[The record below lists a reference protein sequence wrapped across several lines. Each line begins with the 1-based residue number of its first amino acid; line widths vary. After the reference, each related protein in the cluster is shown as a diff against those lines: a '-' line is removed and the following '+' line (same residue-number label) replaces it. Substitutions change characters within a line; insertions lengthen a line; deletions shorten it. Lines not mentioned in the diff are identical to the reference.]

1 METRRSARL
10 PKDDYGKQGVY
21 FVTLC
26 TQDRACILW
35 NDTDIC
41 YPVEAN
47 IVRLPADVPLSAI
60 GHLVQAGIN
69 NIPLHY
75 PNISVDIAA
84 IMPNHV
90 HLLLCVSSLFGR
102 TLCAPTVETEA
113 PGINV
118 GANSVRPHP
127 AKGID
132 RSGRTLCAPT
142 ISRVIKQL
150 KEFVTKQVG
159 YSIWQRSFYDHVIRD
174 DADYAVKYN
183 YILDNP
189 RRWAEDEYYS
199 NR

>member
-10 PKDDYGKQGVY
+10 PKYDYGKQGVY

-26 TQDRACILW
+26 TQDRASILW

-75 PNISVDIAA
+75 PNISVDIAV

-90 HLLLCVSSLFGR
+90 HLLLCVTSLF
-102 TLCAPTVETEA
+102 
-113 PGINV
+113 
-118 GANSVRPHP
+118 
-127 AKGID
+127 
-132 RSGRTLCAPT
+132 GRTLCAPT

-159 YSIWQRSFYDHVIRD
+159 YSIWQRSFYDHIIRD

-199 NR
+199 KR

>member
-10 PKDDYGKQGVY
+10 PKYDYGKQGVY

-84 IMPNHV
+84 IMPMYICCYALARCSGAH
-90 HLLLCVSSLFGR
+90 
-102 TLCAPTVETEA
+102 CAPL
-113 PGINV
+113 
-118 GANSVRPHP
+118 R
-127 AKGID
+127 
-132 RSGRTLCAPT
+132 
-142 ISRVIKQL
+142 
-150 KEFVTKQVG
+150 
-159 YSIWQRSFYDHVIRD
+159 W
-174 DADYAVKYN
+174 
-183 YILDNP
+183 
-189 RRWAEDEYYS
+189 RRK
-199 NR
+199 RRG

>member
-10 PKDDYGKQGVY
+10 PKYDYGKQGVY

-35 NDTDIC
+35 NASDIC

-60 GHLVQAGIN
+60 GYLVQTGIN

-75 PNISVDIAA
+75 PNISVDIAV

-90 HLLLCVSSLFGR
+90 HLLLCVSSLSGS
-102 TLCAPTVETEA
+102 TLCSPTVETEA
-113 PGINV
+113 QGINV

-127 AKGID
+127 AKGIN

-159 YSIWQRSFYDHVIRD
+159 YSIWQRSFYDHIIRD
-174 DADYAVKYN
+174 DADYVVKYN

-199 NR
+199 RR